1 MTSPNCRSGADHER
15 PTPMSRLTPQS
26 LRRCHL
32 YLRTIST
39 GLTCSPRPR
48 PCGSRPSIPRVGRMR
63 RCSAQAMCWRC
74 RRGAFA
80 SSCLPQATTTAN
92 LTRDNRV
99 TMTLSLDGG
108 MSEVR
113 MRCHRLAQVSPDVPL
128 ACFEA
133 ELVEV
138 RAHKA
143 PYATVSGG
151 ITFALHEPQ
160 SVLARWQRQIDAM
173 RQAGPRPSNSRG

>member
-1 MTSPNCRSGADHER
+1 MSDHAYVPPDAAITSALPPLFADYLDGTNLLAKTQAVRLSTVDAQGWPHAALLSAGDVLAMPSGR
-15 PTPMSRLTPQS
+15 IRFVL
-26 LRRCHL
+26 
-32 YLRTIST
+32 
-39 GLTCSPRPR
+39 
-48 PCGSRPSIPRVGRMR
+48 
-63 RCSAQAMCWRC
+63 
-74 RRGAFA
+74 F
-80 SSCLPQATTTAN
+80 PQATTTAN

-173 RQAGPRPSNSRG
+173 RQAA